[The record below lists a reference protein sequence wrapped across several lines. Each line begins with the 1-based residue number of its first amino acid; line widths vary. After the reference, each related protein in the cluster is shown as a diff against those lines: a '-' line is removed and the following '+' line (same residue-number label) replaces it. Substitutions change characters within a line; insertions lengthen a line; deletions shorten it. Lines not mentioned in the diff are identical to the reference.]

1 MKRDGVAAEPL
12 VACGALNFR
21 LQKLEMCSGNGIV
34 VQGAG
39 KAHNTFLCSQFLK
52 LLGHVA

>member
-12 VACGALNFR
+12 VACRALNFR